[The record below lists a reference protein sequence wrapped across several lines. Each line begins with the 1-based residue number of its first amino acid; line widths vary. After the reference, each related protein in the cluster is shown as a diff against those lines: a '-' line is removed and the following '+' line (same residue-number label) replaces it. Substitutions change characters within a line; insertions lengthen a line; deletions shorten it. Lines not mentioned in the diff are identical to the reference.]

1 MDDQSMN
8 LKPALQTTLRVLQA
22 GGLLAVIISPLVAIF
37 GLIAGWR
44 SATQYSNGMFA
55 MGSAVIIFGLLA
67 VWGGFTSRGSFA
79 INYSQSVS
87 DMSLL
92 ERGKLW
98 MVDSLRGYQ
107 AVAVMTVCGVL
118 MIGLSVLIYEIFG

>member
-1 MDDQSMN
+1 
-8 LKPALQTTLRVLQA
+8 
-22 GGLLAVIISPLVAIF
+22 
-37 GLIAGWR
+37 
-44 SATQYSNGMFA
+44 MFA

-67 VWGGFTSRGSFA
+67 VWGGFTSRGNFA

-107 AVAVMTVCGVL
+107 TVAVMTVCGVL
-118 MIGLSVLIYEIFG
+118 MIGLSVLIYEVFG